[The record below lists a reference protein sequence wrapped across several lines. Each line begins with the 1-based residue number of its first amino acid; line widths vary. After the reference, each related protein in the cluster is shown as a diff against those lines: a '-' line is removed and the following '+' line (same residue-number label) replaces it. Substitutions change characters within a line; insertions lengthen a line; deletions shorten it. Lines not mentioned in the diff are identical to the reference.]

1 MSDLSKDF
9 RRELTYKIHAAVA
22 LSEEG
27 QQGMQMAASTAS
39 LGEEG
44 EESGVDDK
52 KGEGSDV
59 DDMMFD
65 LDEMDV
71 YNEMKFDTVS
81 WSFEDY
87 RQAVQDES
95 FFQAVRSV
103 FPPYHE
109 SEDENEKAAKINE
122 LLERK
127 YCVADFAQ
135 DSLDDVISSVGNR
148 GVTSRLLAKY
158 HTVSGCRGWY
168 YNCLVSAY
176 VARKLAV
183 TRGFAM
189 LERIASGCG
198 VNTMNE
204 WLFEGWFLSK
214 LSRQGIEYV
223 EEGLDQLQGQWGQS
237 DVLFFDPTKATI
249 GICLDRSTWLTPVQW
264 NQGGYDAVFV
274 DKPNELV
281 RFVQVT
287 RADHHSYDH
296 RYFVELLDKLAVHND
311 WKDVQLKKVQL
322 YFVVPREKLSVF
334 RRPVQTADFQE
345 NVIQGPFSSLVSAA
359 AATRT
364 HVDFVFENCEAE
376 VKTLGVD
383 YEVSIY

>member
-127 YCVADFAQ
+127 YCVAGGNARLMF
-135 DSLDDVISSVGNR
+135 DVSV
-148 GVTSRLLAKY
+148 
-158 HTVSGCRGWY
+158 
-168 YNCLVSAY
+168 
-176 VARKLAV
+176 
-183 TRGFAM
+183 
-189 LERIASGCG
+189 
-198 VNTMNE
+198 
-204 WLFEGWFLSK
+204 
-214 LSRQGIEYV
+214 
-223 EEGLDQLQGQWGQS
+223 D
-237 DVLFFDPTKATI
+237 
-249 GICLDRSTWLTPVQW
+249 
-264 NQGGYDAVFV
+264 
-274 DKPNELV
+274 
-281 RFVQVT
+281 
-287 RADHHSYDH
+287 
-296 RYFVELLDKLAVHND
+296 
-311 WKDVQLKKVQL
+311 
-322 YFVVPREKLSVF
+322 
-334 RRPVQTADFQE
+334 
-345 NVIQGPFSSLVSAA
+345 
-359 AATRT
+359 
-364 HVDFVFENCEAE
+364 
-376 VKTLGVD
+376 
-383 YEVSIY
+383 